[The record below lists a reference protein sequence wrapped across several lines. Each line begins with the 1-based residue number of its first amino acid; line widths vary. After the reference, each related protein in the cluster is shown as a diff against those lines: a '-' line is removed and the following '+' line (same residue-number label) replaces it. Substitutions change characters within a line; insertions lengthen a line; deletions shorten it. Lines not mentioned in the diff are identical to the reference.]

1 MFPAVLV
8 GLAAG
13 LTALG
18 AMFAD
23 SANFYA
29 FVGSVKRR
37 ESRLQATDR
46 MLAHALHDSCL
57 DSKVANLC
65 IKFV

>member
-1 MFPAVLV
+1 MSSSASEIQVPKCMPNPNGSRQSLVFPAVLV

-29 FVGSVKRR
+29 FV
-37 ESRLQATDR
+37 A
-46 MLAHALHDSCL
+46 
-57 DSKVANLC
+57 
-65 IKFV
+65 